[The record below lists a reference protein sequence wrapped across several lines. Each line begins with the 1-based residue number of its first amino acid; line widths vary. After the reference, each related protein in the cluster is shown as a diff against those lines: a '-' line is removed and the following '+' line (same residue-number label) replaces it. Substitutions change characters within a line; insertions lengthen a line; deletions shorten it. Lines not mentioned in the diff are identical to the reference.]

1 MTTLIQDLRY
11 ALRQLRKSPAFTCTA
26 VLILSIG
33 IGGTTAVFSVLNPL
47 LLQPLPYPNASK
59 LMMVWYAGPGG
70 ERVQQTFHTFREL
83 AARSRTFESFA
94 VLKPWQPTLNGV
106 TLPERLDA
114 ERVSAD
120 YFRVLGVGPNVG
132 RNFEAT
138 DDVPHGP
145 RVVILSNSFWM
156 RRFGGDHSVV
166 GREIKLDDDS
176 FTVIGVMPASF
187 DDVLAPSAQA
197 WSPLQ
202 YEPGNIGSTD
212 TREWGHHLRLV
223 GRLKSGVSRTQA
235 DKELASIAS
244 TPIAEF
250 PRPRWASLEHGSI
263 LSALQEDVTRG
274 VRLTLLIAFGAVLVV
289 LVIAGANVSNLV
301 LARGMQRQ
309 GETALRAALGAAPLR
324 LIRQF
329 VTESLLLA
337 ILSAASALVVA
348 SVAVRLLITLSPPGL
363 PRIDAIHVDGTVL
376 LFALLV
382 SIVTGSLVGI
392 APAIYASRRDL
403 NAVLQQNSQRT
414 TGKHEFTQRNFV
426 VAEVALA
433 LVLLVSAG
441 LLLRSLRALLAVPPG
456 FDSSHVLTMQVQTF
470 GRKYDDNR
478 IRYQFFENALN
489 AAKAVPGVSVAA
501 FTSQLPLSG
510 DSDVYGAHFDG
521 DVPGTAEP
529 VYRYSVT
536 PGYFSALKIPLRQ
549 GRLLNESDSAE
560 APLAIVISQS
570 LAKRRFPGQDP
581 IGKYVQVGG
590 EHTPVFT
597 VVGVVGDVKQV
608 SLALND
614 SDAVYTTMAQSHWAD
629 SSFAL
634 VVRSHAN
641 AGALTPAIRQAIWGI
656 DKDQAVMPAE
666 QMDDLVKQSQA
677 ERHFVAMLFEIFG
690 LLAII
695 LAAIG
700 LYGVQ
705 SCAVQVRTR
714 EIGLRSALGATR
726 QTIFPLFLRQG
737 LLVTAIGIGFG
748 VVGSL
753 ATSRVFAAI
762 LFGIKPLDLP
772 TYLGVIGLLLSA
784 SVVASYIPA
793 RRAAKV
799 DPMVALRYE

>member
-1 MTTLIQDLRY
+1 MNSLLNDVRY
-11 ALRQLRKSPAFTCTA
+11 ALRQLRRSPGFTCTA
-26 VLILSIG
+26 ILILAVG
-33 IGGTTAVFSVLNPL
+33 IGGTTAVFSVLNPI
-47 LLQPLPYPNASK
+47 LLQPLPYPNASR

-70 ERVQQTFHTFREL
+70 ERIQQTFHTFREL
-83 AARSRTFESFA
+83 ATRSRAFESFA

-106 TLPERLDA
+106 VRPERLEA

-132 RNFEAT
+132 RNFEAA

-145 RVVILSNSFWM
+145 RVVILSNSFWR
-156 RRFGGDHSVV
+156 RRFGGDRSVL

-176 FTVIGVMPASF
+176 FTVIGVMPDGF
-187 DDVLAPSAQA
+187 DDVLAPSSQA

-223 GRLKSGVSRTQA
+223 GRLKPGVSRTQA
-235 DKELASIAS
+235 DKELASMAV
-244 TPIAEF
+244 TTIAEF
-250 PRPRWASLEHGSI
+250 PRPRWASLENGFIISP
-263 LSALQEDVTRG
+263 LQDDVTRG
-274 VRLTLLIAFGAVLVV
+274 VRPTLLAVFGAMFVV

-309 GETALRAALGAAPLR
+309 GECALRAALGAAPVR

-337 ILSAASALVVA
+337 IFGTASGLVVA
-348 SVAVRLLITLSPPGL
+348 SVSVPLLIALSPPGL
-363 PRIDAIHVDGTVL
+363 PRVDAIHVDGTVL

-382 SIVTGSLVGI
+382 SIVTGGLVGI

-414 TGKHEFTQRNFV
+414 TTKHEFTRRSFV

-441 LLLRSLRALLAVPPG
+441 LLIRSLRALMAVPAG

-470 GRKYDDNR
+470 GQKYEDNR
-478 IRYQFFENALN
+478 VRYQFFENALN
-489 AAKAVPGVSVAA
+489 AAKAVPGVSEAA
-501 FTSQLPLSG
+501 FTSQLPLNG

-521 DVPGTAEP
+521 DAPGTAEP

-536 PGYFSALKIPLRQ
+536 PGHFSALKIPLRQ
-549 GRLLNESDSAE
+549 GRLLNESDIAE

-570 LAKRRFPGQDP
+570 LAKHRFPGQDP
-581 IGKYVQVGG
+581 IGKRVQVGG

-629 SSFAL
+629 SSFSL
-634 VVRSHAN
+634 VVRSRAN
-641 AGALTPAIRQAIWGI
+641 AGALTPAIRQAIWGV
-656 DKDQAVMPAE
+656 DKDQAVMRAA

-695 LAAIG
+695 LAAVG

-705 SCAVQVRTR
+705 SCAVQERTR
-714 EIGLRSALGATR
+714 EIGLRSALGAPR
-726 QTIFPLFLRQG
+726 AAILALFLRQG
-737 LLVTAIGIGFG
+737 LLVTAIGISVG
-748 VVGSL
+748 VVGAVSS
-753 ATSRVFAAI
+753 SRVFAAI

-772 TYLGVIGLLLSA
+772 TYLGVIALLLSSSAAA
-784 SVVASYIPA
+784 SFVPA
-793 RRAAKV
+793 RRAAKI